1 MVPKEIKIKPMLL
14 FADDDD
20 GDDGYVEFCVCVFVL
35 MTLIRTSPPIP
46 PHHTYKLSL
55 SLSHTRTFSLSL
67 SAGPR

>member
-20 GDDGYVEFCVCVFVL
+20 GDDGYVEFCVCVSVL
-35 MTLIRTSPPIP
+35 MALIRTSPPLP

-55 SLSHTRTFSLSL
+55 SYTRFLTLSL
-67 SAGPR
+67 SWP